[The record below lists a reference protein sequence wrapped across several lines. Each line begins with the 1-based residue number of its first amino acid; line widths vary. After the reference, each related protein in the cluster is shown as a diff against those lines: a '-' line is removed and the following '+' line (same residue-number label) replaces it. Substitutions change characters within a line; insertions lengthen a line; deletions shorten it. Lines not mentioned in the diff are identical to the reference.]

1 MGNDV
6 TSSDSR
12 KQKEEERRSSALSS
26 RELVLPLPRK
36 SLETPEGCL
45 RGVVGQAS

>member
-12 KQKEEERRSSALSS
+12 KQKEEGPRSSALSS
-26 RELVLPLPRK
+26 WELVLTLPRK
-36 SLETPEGCL
+36 SLETRDGCL